1 MEVDVRNLLVLFAL
15 SACGPPPQPPPP
27 PIPGSIAQ
35 MGEVVATVNNVEI
48 TQNMVDAVL
57 RRVPPEQVA
66 QIKAQGQY
74 DQFLERMAIGQIL
87 YQQAI
92 DQKLHEKPEV
102 KVTVAMASR
111 DALANE
117 VINRVG
123 EEAITE
129 AKVKEYYET
138 RKVQYARPSVRA
150 RHILVKELSLA
161 EDLVKQ
167 LREGAD
173 FAALAKQYSIDPGSS
188 VRGGDLGWFEK
199 GKMIAAFSEVA
210 FSVEIN
216 QITDPVET
224 RFGFHI
230 IEVLEKRETTPLDD
244 VRAEIQTALEKEAID
259 TYMNELRTSMQF
271 ALVGDAAKD
280 EKVELEPEVVP
291 PQEGQ

>member
-1 MEVDVRNLLVLFAL
+1 
-15 SACGPPPQPPPP
+15 
-27 PIPGSIAQ
+27 
-35 MGEVVATVNNVEI
+35 
-48 TQNMVDAVL
+48 
-57 RRVPPEQVA
+57 
-66 QIKAQGQY
+66 
-74 DQFLERMAIGQIL
+74 
-87 YQQAI
+87 
-92 DQKLHEKPEV
+92 
-102 KVTVAMASR
+102 MASR

>member
-1 MEVDVRNLLVLFAL
+1 
-15 SACGPPPQPPPP
+15 
-27 PIPGSIAQ
+27 
-35 MGEVVATVNNVEI
+35 MGEAVATVNNLEI

-74 DQFLERMAIGQIL
+74 NQFLERMAIGQVL
-87 YQQAI
+87 YHQAVE
-92 DQKLHEKPEV
+92 QGLHKKPEV
-102 KVTVAMASR
+102 KLTLAMAAR

-117 VINRVG
+117 VISRVG

-129 AKVKEYYET
+129 AKVQEYYET
-138 RKVQYARPSVRA
+138 RKVQYARPSVHA

-173 FAALAKQYSIDPGSS
+173 FAALAKQYSTDPGSGS
-188 VRGGDLGWFEK
+188 RGGDLGWFEK
-199 GKMIAAFSEVA
+199 DKMIAAFSEVA
-210 FSVEIN
+210 FSSEIK

-230 IEVLEKRETTPLDD
+230 IEVLEKRDTTPLDD

-259 TYMNELRTSMQF
+259 KYMGELRTSMQF
-271 ALVGDAAKD
+271 ALTGE
-280 EKVELEPEVVP
+280 EKSAPEMEPEVTP
-291 PQEGQ
+291 PAEGH